1 MAYDNEQNDI
11 PIGPNEDGENR
22 TSLSHLPKY
31 FRTPANKKF
40 LTSTLDQ
47 LTNPGEVEK
56 LNSYYGR
63 RDAKAVKADDNYIS
77 DVSSDRENYQVEP
90 AVVLK
95 DDTGN
100 VDFYKDYNDYINQL
114 RAFGNKNPDH
124 SKINAQEYYAWQ
136 PHIDWDKFV
145 NFREYY
151 WLPAGPQVL
160 PIFGQNKEIVS
171 TFKVSIEENDDNV
184 AYKFT
189 PTGLTQN
196 PTLKLYKGQ
205 TYIFEIDTPGHPI
218 AFATNRAFTPG
229 QAIITET
236 VEGVLASG
244 KFEAELY
251 DTDGY
256 DTGEYIVEPVEG
268 GITGFQDGD
277 NISTIYTDG
286 VESATVYVEKGTL
299 KFTVPLDAP
308 DTLFYISQ
316 NDVNTSGL
324 VTLYNILENTEI
336 DVEKEILQK
345 LTYTTRTDTDLSNGM
360 LVEFLGDVTPAKYS
374 EGYWYVEGVGESIQ
388 LINKADL
395 EITGAYSSNI
405 FVPFDTENFDK
416 LPFGQALNYP
426 KEQDYITIN
435 RASIDGNQW
444 SRHNRWFHKDT
455 IEKTALANNTPVA
468 LDQAQ
473 RASRPIVEFNA
484 GLRLYNFGSEKKTNV
499 DLVDD
504 FTGDVFSI
512 IEGSTG
518 YNVDGVE
525 LTDGLR
531 VLFTADPDIR
541 VNGRIYKVKFINH
554 LGTRQIALQEETD
567 TTPLE
572 NQTVLVAGGTV
583 NAGKIYW
590 YNGTKWIKAQDKTKT
605 NQEPKFNLYD
615 IDDVSFDTYTANTF
629 TGTKLFSYKQGT
641 GVNDTVLGFPL
652 TYRNIENSGDI
663 VFNFDLLT
671 DTFTYQI
678 GQSDYTQKT
687 DESTLRK
694 YTGLNTYTNESGWEK
709 AETESKQKVVRQYI
723 IDGQKNNFAIDVYD
737 KSGDLNNLDVQ
748 VYVNNERQ
756 TAWTLNRENSVAYVN
771 FTTKLKNGDVLVIHT
786 TSEADKNANGK
797 YEFPINLQNNPL
809 NENISNF
816 TYGEVTD
823 HVSTIIS
830 NVSGFTGTF
839 PGPSNLRNLGG
850 LAKLGTKFVQHSG
863 AIPLA
868 LYHITSKNYNMVKA
882 IRFARKEYAKFK
894 RAVVDIAENL
904 GLDGSAQ
911 FLADKVIE
919 KWQSEKSK
927 QTSFYW
933 TDMIGSGANT
943 KRNFVVTDTGNKF
956 YSLTTP
962 FTLST
967 ISASAVYVY
976 HNNVQLL
983 HGQDY
988 TFTTEGFIKIDSDY
1002 VLAVNDTITIYEYE
1016 STDASFI
1023 PPTPSKLGLY
1033 PLHKPVIFTDNTYST
1048 PRVLIKGHD
1057 GSLVKAYNDYRDDV
1071 ILEIEKRIYNNVK
1084 VTYDSNIFDIDSFV
1098 GHKTRDT
1105 GFTRT
1110 QEQEVIITDFVE
1122 WLNIAGDPDYTDIS
1136 FYDRAN
1142 PFTWNYSKL
1151 TDPYGNPLPG
1161 YWRGI
1166 YKEYLSTDT
1175 PHTTPWK
1182 ILGYVDQPTW
1192 WETVYG
1198 PAPYTKENLILWEDL
1213 EKGLVRQPNNPI
1225 RYRTNYKRKD
1235 LSKYIPVD
1243 TQGNLISPYDSGY
1256 AQGLIVPETDESFV
1270 FGDESPVET
1279 AWRRSA
1285 EYPFSLL
1292 TAFLIH
1298 QPAKVIGIGYDRS
1311 RTKRNPAGG
1320 LVYSETNRRL
1330 EPKGVVFPNT
1340 SEDTTRVTTAGLI
1353 NYIFNYINADVTK
1366 LNVDYNSNVN
1376 NINVQLGFKIGGF
1389 STKDKFKLLLDS
1401 RTPNNKGNVFV
1412 PEENYKIFLN
1422 TSSPIDTVSYSGVIV
1437 EKRSAGFIIKGYDK
1451 SKPYFDYYKHIE
1463 RAKDPVVN
1471 VGGVSENFL
1480 EWTSGE
1486 RYVEGQIIR
1495 AGTNFFRVQNTGIF
1509 ATITDDN
1516 FIKLAELP
1524 IEGGREG
1531 ILRREFEN
1539 TTSKLNYGTLLRT
1552 TQDVIDFLL
1561 GYEKYL
1567 ITQGFDFSGF
1577 NKEIETI
1584 ENWELSSREFLFW
1597 TTQNWS
1603 EGALLT
1609 LSPSA
1614 INLKFSRDYAVVDNI
1629 FDNFYDYTLLKADGQ
1644 KLKEEFTN
1652 TLRSSQNSFGLQLK
1666 NTADGIYFLKLPLVQ
1681 KEHVCL
1687 IDNKTVFNDTIYNP
1701 APGYRQARI
1710 KILGYRTTDWN
1721 GGLHIPGF
1729 TYDGVV
1735 CKDWSENTDYNIA
1748 QVVQHKTFYY
1758 SAKYN
1763 IPGSTVFDE
1772 KDWYRLPEKPRAD
1785 LVPNLDYKANQFA
1798 DFYDLDTDNFDSE
1811 QQRLAQHLTGY
1822 QKRRYIENIIND
1834 DVSQY
1839 KFYQGFIQDKGT
1851 RNSLT
1856 KLFDALSNT
1865 ENSSLEFFEEWAF
1878 KVGQYGASGGF
1889 EEIEYKLDEGKFRLS
1904 PQPFQL
1910 VQNINPQATDL
1921 VYRYTPSE
1929 VYSKPAGYDHAPFP
1943 TKYYPEDDSYIKTA
1957 GYVANDDVDFKVT
1970 NYDDI
1975 LALDPNTID
1984 VGKYIWVAKK
1994 AQTWDVL
2001 RQTET
2006 PFKVTSIMNS
2016 DSAGAIEI
2024 KTLKAPT
2031 FAKDT
2036 IISVLGTGDVDRFYK
2051 VINTSLNTIYV
2062 STADEQTDLPEIDA
2076 FITELKSVR
2085 VDDLNGVNG
2094 KITRDNVSTAERVW
2108 VDHDENNR
2116 WAVVENRNKYS
2127 LAQQSYSN
2135 SIEGILGTDARNF
2148 GTSISANANNSIIP
2162 IGVPDEL
2169 VNGRVDIYFR
2179 ASENLNANQS
2189 QILEAPTNLMTSGEN
2204 SFGQSTNI
2212 STDGKWL
2219 IVGIPYA
2226 SNVKTYY
2233 KGDFSSATTYTKFDI
2248 VKYTNQYW
2256 EAKTTV
2262 EPQDP
2267 SLDYQTF
2274 DSHVQALVSTRENNL
2289 YSNLYFILRGNF
2301 SFPEEL
2307 TNHVLIRAPKTQYAG
2322 TEIGDKLQ
2330 LLWNN
2335 INTRYPNG
2343 VTPFNNDPIMNKAF
2357 FDGEHA
2363 IVEKVD
2369 DILLIDNTKAIP
2381 SIGETISSATA
2392 VATVTYVHT
2401 TGDNRSLIYVKD
2413 SNGLFETTGTLFVGD
2428 IEIGVFERA
2437 VQQEE
2442 NYLGGWWQIAVPYG
2456 NFSSTTTIETKP
2468 YLVIEDIIKTGVTRN
2483 KRYYE
2488 NVLRIDDNLTD
2499 SNPITSSWIETLTYL
2514 GDNGNVLSD
2523 KWAFRAPAS
2532 FYTSGISSGGTFNFF
2547 FNEYAT
2553 ADGLIQSPSVISSE
2567 ITHDYLNRTEHTVYD
2582 IWSGWLEINLTA
2594 FDDRGSP
2601 TIGDADY
2608 NPNYGQPFIP
2618 IVGDILQ
2625 DNDTLAR
2632 AEVTQVEKL
2641 FNTCRVWVKQV
2652 VGRFKYG
2659 SDNSDITSISIDGG
2673 SQGVGVVRL
2682 MGTLNTRVL
2691 PDFDGNG
2698 NPETASDG
2706 PIIVVS
2712 KGTNLVPGSTR
2723 TLQGFE
2729 YWIYDSVQ
2737 QDGISRDA
2745 NPPTNT
2751 NNDWKRVYNI
2761 PANSNGQA
2769 SALTRQGAYA
2779 IYERNTSN
2787 FYNLYNVFVMPDAED
2802 SRHLGATVEMV
2813 THNDGTYTA
2822 YLLSKGNGTFEQ
2834 PGRINTIKYDKD
2846 KGWILGQDTEYKGDF
2861 SSTASYRMGEYVKYV
2876 GQIYKAQTNIVPGAW
2891 NLANWTL
2898 ITEGLDLN
2906 GYLPNDTG
2914 FIIGDDSAIDNDNL
2928 FEFGTQFGI
2937 SSDGEVL
2944 ATIVKYGDSVDSSI
2958 NTPKLAIYRK
2968 VLGHFLFSQVI
2979 DAYASDIGYG
2989 SSVTVSND
2997 GKFVAVGAPKYSSDY
3012 VNQGTVFIYESINGT
3027 FEQVQH
3033 LVGPKGIAN
3042 EKFGTVVKYGTDR
3055 LAVHSAGGDL
3065 TSITG
3070 FDGGTTAFDN
3080 GTTLFNTSLVDTG
3093 ELFVYE
3099 LLGNRYV
3106 YADKLKFADSS
3117 ALFFGKT
3124 MFINGNHIYVGI
3136 PSYTRTENNSRG
3148 TVLDYRSTPSTK
3160 LWEKIRFARPLVDLN
3175 KFKGIS
3181 LFNKNTN
3188 QVTEYIDYID
3198 PMQGKIAGSAET
3210 ELTFKTT
3217 YDPATYNVATDTTVV
3232 KDETMFDTTKHVG
3245 KLWWDIDAVRFI
3257 NPYSNTGN
3265 IFTTSNAMNTVFP
3278 GTQVEIYEW
3287 VESKLLPSEWDE
3299 EADTEG
3305 GLSQGISGLSKYGD
3319 KAYSTRRVYDEPAQK
3334 FETYH
3339 YYWVR
3344 NKKTVPNLP
3353 GRTISAADVQE
3364 LIRDPSGAGLKFA
3377 TMLDK
3382 NEWTLH
3388 NLESSI
3394 TGDDTILKFGYWT
3407 IKDVDKNVH
3416 NQYKIITD
3424 GLATSVPKT
3433 DLELKWF
3440 DSLIGF
3446 DEQGRPVPDRLLTKR
3461 DMYGILNEPR
3471 QTMFVNRIE
3480 ALKQLVE
3487 RVNTELK
3494 KTILI
3499 DDFDLSPLLSND
3511 PIPTTASRRFDSTI
3525 DTENELT
3532 FIPVGRLKQATIN
3545 LTIQDGKVLRADVA
3559 EQGYGYKTVPT
3570 TEITTT
3576 TGSGCEITL
3585 TKNNV
3590 GQITSATVINSG
3602 TNYAQTD
3609 TIRVR
3614 PFTALTTTDSSY
3626 ANKWSLYEYVGG
3638 NEPWNRIKSQRYD
3651 VSPYWSYVDWYA
3663 TGYNDLT
3670 KADFVI
3676 NETYELE
3683 SLDDSYGSIVKINNV
3698 GSGGW
3703 LLLEKIDEQADV
3715 DYTVNYK
3722 TIGRQNATV
3731 QLAKSLYD
3739 YSEQLIGYDSFG
3751 YDDSAF
3757 DLQPIDEMRIILK
3770 ALRDNIFVDE
3780 LAIEYNKLFF
3790 AQMRYILSEQKF
3802 VDWMFKTSFIKAKHN
3817 IGKLRKD
3824 ITFNNDFLSS
3834 YEEYVKEVKP
3844 YKSKIREY
3852 LSTYE
3857 GTETAGNMITDFDL
3871 PPVYSDVQ
3879 GRIVPQTVR
3888 VVDDEIQSASSLTT
3902 YPSKHWKDNASFKL
3916 KEVDIFD
3923 AGKGYENAPGVEFVG
3938 GGGTGA
3944 KATAYVGNGKITEIK
3959 IDNPGQG
3966 YVSAPTVVLNGTVAD
3981 GGRVGK
3987 VSAIIGNTNLRTTHM
4002 TVKFDRV
4009 TGTFFITTLAETETF
4024 VGTGGKYNFK
4034 LKWPLDVKTDQIT
4047 VTVGGEE
4054 ILTSGFTVANIE
4066 DNAGR
4071 THKRHI
4077 GQVTFTTPPANNK
4090 TITIAYRKDVS
4101 LLTAQDRINLFYNP
4115 ESGMLANDLGQLLDG
4130 IDYGG
4135 VQVKSFDFG
4144 GGSGWGAEGWFTGA
4158 YDSYDNTYEDEVI
4171 RLDGSTISVTL
4182 SKPLADGVE
4191 YNVYLNGTRIDDPN
4205 FGTAQQTNPNART
4218 ATLTGDGVQTTIF
4231 LDNDGLDINGANSP
4245 SSGDILIFRKNTSD
4259 GSFVP
4264 DPRAYDTLVTG
4275 GDLAYSTASGINPED
4290 INIDGDGFVTQ
4301 LTSKGPEEQVPGQV
4315 LDTLDMKIYDR
4326 VGSGASVIESTSYI
4340 GDGTTTVFSY
4350 NGQPQSK
4357 DALIVKIDNII
4368 QLQSAYTVDYKNKT
4382 VTLTAPT
4389 LNQRV
4394 NVITM
4399 SGNGD
4404 KILDLD
4410 TFTGDGSTIQFVTN
4424 VDWREDINSI
4434 VTVNGEKPS
4443 YVLETTDSSYD
4454 TANKAVIT
4462 FGAAP
4467 AADAVINFG
4476 IYASEAQTFSEI
4488 KTDNLVADGSSASYE
4503 LSVTPF
4509 SSLPASHNIIVRVG
4523 DNILNAGYN
4532 ESFII
4537 DNRVEY
4543 QLRNWQQ
4550 PGGTLGADDIIVLLN
4565 GNQLTYTSDFIFRPA
4580 NSSIEIFENVAIP
4593 GAKLDIFVTTDGEY
4607 TVSGNVITLDTVP
4620 AIDTKIKVTHFSK
4633 HDIQEIDRK
4642 NLDIVTRS
4650 TIDFESAADIEYNHL
4665 LAGLIK
4671 LERQTVDAEYV
4682 WIVVN
4687 GKLQTPS
4694 VDYKV
4699 TDDQLFVRMAKPLTA
4714 NDVVEI
4720 IQFAETGP
4728 TVSKFGWRVFKDMLN
4743 RTVYKRLG
4751 DDNKYRLVQTLK
4763 PFDKEIKVDNID
4775 NMFVPDK
4782 TTNTPGVIFIN
4793 GERIEYLVKDGN
4805 SLTQLRRGTFGTG
4818 VKDVHDTGS
4827 EIFDQ
4832 GFQQTVPYQ
4841 DKTLVNTYIG
4851 DGSSTDYSLD
4861 WTPTKGVDEFE
4872 VFAGG
4877 KRLRKRSIQ
4886 MFDATLGQDSPE
4898 GDTTAQAEFS
4908 VTGSTLTLSTAPN
4921 DGVRIT
4927 VVRKVGKTWNEPGKT
4942 LGKTNNAIA
4951 QFLRAEE
4958 VDLPK

>member
-1 MAYDNEQNDI
+1 MAYDNDQNDL
-11 PIGPNEDGENR
+11 PIGPGEDENR

-63 RDAKAVKADDNYIS
+63 RDAKALTADDNYVA
-77 DVSSDRENYQVEP
+77 DVTKQREDYQVEP

-95 DDTGN
+95 DDADN

-114 RAFGNKNPDH
+114 RAFGNKTPDH

-171 TFKVSIEENDDNV
+171 TFKVSLEENDDNV

-256 DTGEYIVEPVEG
+256 DTGDYIVEPVEG
-268 GITGFQDGD
+268 GITGFKDGD

-345 LTYTTRTDTDLSNGM
+345 VTYTTRTDTDLSNGM

-388 LINKADL
+388 LINKSDL

-455 IEKTALANNTPVA
+455 IERTALANGTEVEI
-468 LDQAQ
+468 DQLQ
-473 RASRPIVEFNA
+473 RASRPIIEFNP
-484 GLRLYNFGSEKKTNV
+484 GLRLYNFGSEKKANV
-499 DLVDD
+499 DLIDD
-504 FTGDVFSI
+504 FTIDVFST

-525 LTDGLR
+525 LTEGLR

-541 VNGRIYKVKFINH
+541 VNGRIYKVKFITHN
-554 LGTRQIALQEETD
+554 GVRQVALQEETD
-567 TTPLE
+567 TEPLTD
-572 NQTVLVAGGTV
+572 QTVLVTGGTV
-583 NAGKIYW
+583 NSGKIYW
-590 YNGTKWIKAQDKTKT
+590 YNGSKWIKAQDKTKA
-605 NQEPKFNLYD
+605 NQKPKFNLYD
-615 IDDVSFDTYTANTF
+615 ITDVGFDTYTSNTF
-629 TGTKLFSYKQGT
+629 TGTDLFSYKQGT
-641 GVNDTVLGFPL
+641 GANDTVLGFPL
-652 TYRNIENSGDI
+652 SYRNIENSGDI

-671 DTFTYQI
+671 DSFNYQLN
-678 GQSDYTQKT
+678 QTDYTVKT
-687 DESTLRK
+687 DSSTLRK
-694 YTGLNTYTNESGWEK
+694 YTGLNTYTNVSGWEK
-709 AETESKQKVVRQYI
+709 VDTDSKQKVIRQYI
-723 IDGQKNNFAIDVYD
+723 VSGQKNDFAVDVYD
-737 KSGDLNNLDVQ
+737 RSGDLNQLDVK
-748 VYVNNERQ
+748 VFVNNTRQ
-756 TAWTLNRENSVAYVN
+756 TAWTLNRINGIAYVR
-771 FTTKLKNGDVLVIHT
+771 FTTDLKNDDILILHC

-809 NENISNF
+809 NENIADF

-823 HVSTIIS
+823 HVQSIIS
-830 NVSGFTGTF
+830 NATGFTGSF

-868 LYHITSKNYNMVKA
+868 SYHITNKEYNIVKA
-882 IRFARKEYAKFK
+882 LRFARKEYAKFK
-894 RAVVDIAENL
+894 RAVVDIADNL
-904 GLDGSAQ
+904 GVDGTAP

-927 QTSFYW
+927 QTAFYW
-933 TDMIGSGANT
+933 TDMIGSGANN
-943 KRNFVVTDTGNKF
+943 KREFTVTDVGNKF

-962 FTLST
+962 FSLST
-967 ISASAVYVY
+967 ISANAVYVY
-976 HNNVQLL
+976 HNGIQLL

-988 TFTTEGFIKIDSDY
+988 TFTSEGFVQIANDY
-1002 VLAVNDTITIYEYE
+1002 VLAVDDTVTIYEYE
-1016 STDASFI
+1016 STDASYI
-1023 PPTPSKLGLY
+1023 PPTPTKLGLY
-1033 PLHKPVIFTDNTYST
+1033 PLHKPIKFTDNTYQE

-1057 GSLVKAYNDYRDDV
+1057 GSVVKAYNDYRDDI

-1084 VTYDSNIFDIDSFV
+1084 VSYDSTIFDIDAFL
-1098 GHKTRDT
+1098 GHPSRDT
-1105 GFTRT
+1105 GFTREDSENVT
-1110 QEQEVIITDFVE
+1110 ITDFVE
-1122 WLNIAGDPDYTDIS
+1122 WLSIAGDPDYTDIS
-1136 FYDRAN
+1136 FYDRAD

-1151 TDPYGNPLPG
+1151 ADPDGLPLPG
-1161 YWRGI
+1161 FWRGI
-1166 YKEYLSTDT
+1166 YNRYLGTDT

-1182 ILGYVDQPTW
+1182 VLGYIDQPTW

-1198 PAPYTKENLILWEDL
+1198 PAPYTAENLILWGDL
-1213 EKGLVRQPNNPI
+1213 EKGLVREPNKPI
-1225 RYRTNYKRKD
+1225 RYKTNYKRKD
-1235 LSKYIPVD
+1235 LTKYIPVN

-1256 AQGLIVPETDESFV
+1256 AQGLIVPETDNSFV

-1279 AWRRSA
+1279 AWRRSS
-1285 EYPFSLL
+1285 EWPFALL
-1292 TAFLIH
+1292 LAYLIH
-1298 QPAKVIGIGYDRS
+1298 QPAKVMGVGFDRA
-1311 RTKRNPAGG
+1311 RIIRNPAGG
-1320 LVYSETNRRL
+1320 IVYSENNKRL
-1330 EPKGVVFPNT
+1330 EPKNIVFPNT
-1340 SEDTTRVTTAGLI
+1340 VEDTTRITTAGLV

-1366 LNVDYNSNVN
+1366 LNKAYSESVKGLE
-1376 NINVQLGFKIGGF
+1376 VQLGFKVGGF
-1389 STKDKFKLLLDS
+1389 TTKDKFRLLLDS
-1401 RTPNNKGNVFV
+1401 RTPNNKGNVFI
-1412 PEENYKIFLN
+1412 PDENYKIFLN

-1437 EKRSAGFIIKGYDK
+1437 EKRPAGFVVKGYDK
-1451 SKPYFDYYKHIE
+1451 SKPYFDYFQHIE
-1463 RAKDPVVN
+1463 RAADPVVN

-1480 EWTSGE
+1480 EWTPGE

-1495 AGTNFFRVQNTGIF
+1495 TGTSFYRVKTTGIF

-1531 ILRREFEN
+1531 ILRREFES
-1539 TTSKLNYGTLLRT
+1539 TTSKLNYGTMLRT
-1552 TQDVIDFLL
+1552 TQEVIDFLL
-1561 GYEKYL
+1561 GYEQYL
-1567 ITQGFDFSGF
+1567 IKQGFDFSAF
-1577 NKEIETI
+1577 NRELETI
-1584 ENWELSSREFLFW
+1584 ENWELSAREFLFW

-1614 INLKFSRDYAVVDNI
+1614 INLNFRREYAVVDNI

-1687 IDNKTVFNDTIYNP
+1687 LDNKTVFNDTIYNP

-1729 TYDGVV
+1729 TYDGVTV
-1735 CKDWSENTDYNIA
+1735 KDWQENKDYDIA
-1748 QVVQHKTFYY
+1748 DVVQYKTFYY
-1758 SAKYN
+1758 SAKYK
-1763 IPGSTVFDE
+1763 IQGSTNFFED
-1772 KDWYRLPEKPRAD
+1772 DWYKLPAKPKSE

-1811 QQRLAQHLTGY
+1811 QQRMAQHLTGY
-1822 QKRRYIENIIND
+1822 QKRKYIENIIND

-1839 KFYQGFIQDKGT
+1839 KFYQGYIQDKGT
-1851 RNSLT
+1851 TNSLK

-1878 KVGQYGASGGF
+1878 KVGQYGANGGF

-1910 VQNINPQATDL
+1910 VQNIDPLATDL
-1921 VYRYTPSE
+1921 VYRYVPSDA
-1929 VYSKPAGYDHAPFP
+1929 YSKPADYNHAPFP
-1943 TKYYPEDDSYIKTA
+1943 TKYIPEDESYIKTA
-1957 GYVANDDVDFKVT
+1957 GYVAEADIDFKVT

-1994 AQTWDVL
+1994 SQTWDVL

-2006 PFKVTSIMNS
+2006 PFKVSAIVNS
-2016 DSAGAIEI
+2016 DSSGMIEI
-2024 KTLKAPT
+2024 TTGKAPA
-2031 FAKDT
+2031 FVKDD
-2036 IISVLGTGDVDRFYK
+2036 IISILGTGDTDRFYK
-2051 VINTSLNTIYV
+2051 VQRTSLNTIYATT
-2062 STADEQTDLPEIDA
+2062 SGEQKDLPEISA
-2076 FITELKSVR
+2076 FITQLISVR
-2085 VDDLNGVNG
+2085 VDDLNGVNT
-2094 KITRDNVSTAERVW
+2094 KITRDNVSNNERVW

-2116 WAVVENRNKYS
+2116 WAVVENRNKYD
-2127 LAQQSYSN
+2127 LKQQTFSN
-2135 SIEGILGTDARNF
+2135 SIEGILGTDTNNF
-2148 GTSISANANNSIIP
+2148 GTSISANATNSIIP
-2162 IGVPDEL
+2162 VGVPGETE
-2169 VNGRVDIYFR
+2169 NGRVDIYFR
-2179 ASENLNANQS
+2179 ASENLKAVQS
-2189 QILEAPTNLMTSGEN
+2189 QILDMPDGYMSSGEN

-2226 SNVKTYY
+2226 SNVKSFY
-2233 KGDFSSATTYTKFDI
+2233 KGDFNSASTYTQEDI

-2256 EAKTTV
+2256 KAKTTV

-2267 SLDYQTF
+2267 DLEYQTF
-2274 DSHVQALVSTRENNL
+2274 DSHVQALVSTRENNA
-2289 YSNLYFILRGNF
+2289 YSNLQFILRGNF

-2307 TNHVLIRAPKTQYAG
+2307 TDHVLIRAPKTQYSG
-2322 TEIGDKLQ
+2322 TEVGDKLQ
-2330 LLWNN
+2330 LLWND
-2335 INTRYPNG
+2335 INTRYPSG
-2343 VTPFNNDPIMNKAF
+2343 IAPFNNDPLMTKAY

-2363 IVEKVD
+2363 IVQKID

-2381 SIGETISSATA
+2381 SVGETISSATA
-2392 VATVTYVHT
+2392 VAEVTYVHT

-2413 SNGLFETTGTLFVGD
+2413 ANGLFETTGTLFVGD

-2437 VQQEE
+2437 VQQDE
-2442 NYLGGWWQIAVPYG
+2442 NYLGGWWQIAGP
-2456 NFSSTTTIETKP
+2456 NASFTSTVTIETKP
-2468 YLVIEDIIKTGVTRN
+2468 YLVIQDIIKTGVSRSI
-2483 KRYYE
+2483 KYYE
-2488 NVLRIDDNLTD
+2488 NALRIQDNLTD
-2499 SNPITSSWIETLTYL
+2499 QNPTITSYIETLSFL
-2514 GDNGNVLSD
+2514 GDSGNVLSD
-2523 KWAFRAPAS
+2523 KWVFRAPATL
-2532 FYTSGISSGGTFNFF
+2532 TSNLVVGNTFNFYF
-2547 FNEYAT
+2547 SEYAT
-2553 ADGLIQSPSVISSE
+2553 ADNLIQDPGVISPE
-2567 ITHDYLNRTEHTVYD
+2567 LTHDYLNRTEHTIND
-2582 IWSGWLEINLTA
+2582 IWNGWIEVNLTA

-2601 TIGDADY
+2601 TPSDPDY

-2618 IVGDILQ
+2618 VVGDTVQ
-2625 DNDTLAR
+2625 DNDTLAT
-2632 AEVTQVEKL
+2632 AEVAGVEKL
-2641 FNTCRVWVKQV
+2641 FNTLRLWVKNV
-2652 VGRFKYG
+2652 NGTWKFG
-2659 SDNSDITSISIDGG
+2659 SQNSDISSLSINGG
-2673 SQGVGVVRL
+2673 SQGAGVVRL
-2682 MGTLNTRVL
+2682 VGTINTRHL
-2691 PDFDGNG
+2691 ESD
-2698 NPETASDG
+2698 TAG
-2706 PIIVVS
+2706 PIIVVDR
-2712 KGTNLVPGSTR
+2712 GTNLTVGSTR

-2729 YWIYDSVQ
+2729 YWIYDSVEQ
-2737 QDGISRDA
+2737 SGIARDA
-2745 NPPTNT
+2745 NPPSNT
-2751 NNDWKRVYNI
+2751 NNDWQRVYNI
-2761 PANSNGQA
+2761 TANNAGVA
-2769 SALTRQGAYA
+2769 SAFTRQGAYA
-2779 IYERNTSN
+2779 IFERNTSN
-2787 FYNLYNVFVMPDAED
+2787 FYNLHNIYIMPDAQS
-2802 SRHLGATVEMV
+2802 SRHLGAKVEMV

-2822 YLLSKGNGTFEQ
+2822 YLLSKGNGTFNQ
-2834 PGRINTIKYDKD
+2834 PGRINVIKYDRIN
-2846 KGWILGQDTEYKGDF
+2846 GWILGQDVDYKGDF
-2861 SSTASYRMGEYVKYV
+2861 SETVTYRQGEYVKYL
-2876 GQIYKAQTNIVPGAW
+2876 GLIYQAQTNIIASAW
-2891 NLANWTL
+2891 NESNWTVV
-2898 ITEGLDLN
+2898 TEGLDLN

-2914 FIIGDDSAIDNDNL
+2914 FIIGDDSAIQNNNL
-2928 FEFGTQFGI
+2928 YEFGTEYGI

-2944 ATIVKYGDSVDSSI
+2944 ATIVKYGDAIDSSI

-2979 DAYASDIGYG
+2979 DAYAADIGFG

-2997 GKFVAVGAPKYSSDY
+2997 GRFVAVGAPKYSNQY

-3027 FEQVQH
+3027 FEMVQH
-3033 LVGPKGIAN
+3033 LTGPKGIAN

-3065 TSITG
+3065 TSITE
-3070 FDGGTTAFDN
+3070 FDGGITAFDN
-3080 GTTLFNTSLVDTG
+3080 GTTLFNTSLIDTG
-3093 ELFVYE
+3093 EVFVYE

-3106 YADKLKFADSS
+3106 YADKLEFADSK
-3117 ALFFGKT
+3117 ALYFGKT

-3136 PSYTRTENNSRG
+3136 PSYKRDDNNSRG
-3148 TVLDYRSTPSTK
+3148 TLLDYRSTPNTK
-3160 LWEKIRFARPLVDLN
+3160 LWEKIRSARPLVDLSR
-3175 KFKGIS
+3175 FKGIS
-3181 LFNKNTN
+3181 LYNKNTN

-3198 PMQGKIAGSAET
+3198 PAQGKIAGTAET
-3210 ELTFKTT
+3210 ELSFKTT
-3217 YDPATYNVATDTTVV
+3217 YDPCTYNIATDTTVV
-3232 KDETMFDTTKHVG
+3232 KDETMFNTTDNVG
-3245 KLWWDIDAVRFI
+3245 KLWWDIDAVRFL

-3265 IFTTSNAMNTVFP
+3265 IFTTSNTMNEVFP
-3278 GTQVEIYEW
+3278 GTEVEVYEW
-3287 VESKLLPSEWDE
+3287 VESTLLPSEWDE
-3299 EADTEG
+3299 EADTETA
-3305 GLSQGISGLSKYGD
+3305 LAQGISGKSKYGD
-3319 KAYSTRRVYDEPAQK
+3319 NAYSTRRVYDEEAQK
-3334 FETYH
+3334 FTTFY

-3344 NKKTVPNLP
+3344 NKKTTPDAP
-3353 GRTISAADVQE
+3353 GRTLSAADVQE

-3388 NLESSI
+3388 NLQSSI
-3394 TGDDTILKFGYWT
+3394 TGDDTVLKFAYWNINET
-3407 IKDVDKNVH
+3407 DKNVH

-3424 GLATSVPKT
+3424 GLATSLPKT

-3446 DEQGRPVPDRLLTKR
+3446 DNQGRPVPDRQLTER
-3461 DMYGILNEPR
+3461 DRYGILNDPR
-3471 QTMFVNRIE
+3471 QSIFVNRIE

-3487 RVNTELK
+3487 RTNSVLK
-3494 KTILI
+3494 ENILI
-3499 DDFDLSPLLSND
+3499 DDFDLSDFQSND
-3511 PIPTTASRRFDSTI
+3511 AIPTLASRRFDTEI
-3525 DTENELT
+3525 DSDSELS
-3532 FIPVGRLKQATIN
+3532 FVPVGRLKQATIN
-3545 LTIQDGKVLRADVA
+3545 LTIQDGKILRADVI

-3570 TEITTT
+3570 TQITTN
-3576 TGSGCEITL
+3576 TGEGAVIEL
-3585 TKNNV
+3585 TMNNV
-3590 GQITSATVINSG
+3590 GQIQTATVVKSG
-3602 TNYAQTD
+3602 SNYAQTD

-3614 PFTALTTTDSSY
+3614 PFTVLTTIDASY

-3638 NEPWNRIKSQRYD
+3638 EQTWNRIKSQRYD
-3651 VSPYWSYVDWYA
+3651 VKPYWSYVDWYA
-3663 TGYNDLT
+3663 TGYNELT

-3683 SLDDSYGSIVKINNV
+3683 SLEDSFNSIVKINNV

-3703 LLLEKIDEQADV
+3703 LLLQKIDDQADV
-3715 DYTVNYK
+3715 DYTINYR
-3722 TIGRQNATV
+3722 TIGRQNATI
-3731 QLAKSLYD
+3731 QLSKSLYD
-3739 YSEQLIGYDSFG
+3739 YSEDLIGYDSYG

-3757 DLQPIDEMRIILK
+3757 DIQPIDEMRIILT
-3770 ALRDNIFVDE
+3770 ALRDKIFVDE

-3817 IGKLRKD
+3817 LGKLRKD
-3824 ITFNNDFLSS
+3824 ITFNNDFLES

-3857 GTETAGNMITDFDL
+3857 GDEKSENMVTDFDL
-3871 PPVYSDVQ
+3871 PPFYSDTA

-3888 VVDDEIQSASSLTT
+3888 VVNDEIVTSSNITS
-3902 YPSKHWKDNASFKL
+3902 YPSKHWVDNASFQIKQ
-3916 KEVDIFD
+3916 VDVFD
-3923 AGKGYENAPGVEFVG
+3923 AGSGYENAPGVEFVG

-3944 KATAYVGNGKITEIK
+3944 KATAYVGGGKITEIK
-3959 IDNPGQG
+3959 IDNPGTG
-3966 YVSAPTVVLNGTVAD
+3966 YVSAPTVVLNGAVAD
-3981 GGRVGK
+3981 GGKTGRA
-3987 VSAIIGNTNLRTTHM
+3987 SAIIGNTNLRTTHM
-4002 TVKFDRV
+4002 NVKFDRV

-4034 LKWPLDVKTDQIT
+4034 LKWPMDIKSDQVTIT
-4047 VTVGGEE
+4047 VAGSEVLQSGYTV
-4054 ILTSGFTVANIE
+4054 SNI
-4066 DNAGR
+4066 DDSVGR
-4071 THKRHI
+4071 THGRKI
-4077 GQVTFTTPPANNK
+4077 GQVTFTNPPANNSA
-4090 TITIAYRKDVS
+4090 ISVSYRKDIS
-4101 LLTAQDRINLFYNP
+4101 MLTAQDRINLFYNP
-4115 ESGMLANDLGQLLDG
+4115 TTGMLSNDLGQLLDG

-4144 GGSGWGAEGWFTGA
+4144 GGSGWSAEGWFTGA

-4182 SKPLADGVE
+4182 SKPLENGVE

-4205 FGTAQQTNPNART
+4205 FPGSPTNPNARCT
-4218 ATLTGDGVQTTIF
+4218 TLTGDGTTTTIF

-4245 SSGDILIFRKNTSD
+4245 SNGDVLIFRKNTSD

-4275 GDLAYSTASGINPED
+4275 GDLAYSSATGINPED

-4326 VGSGASVIESTSYI
+4326 VGSGASIIESTSYI
-4340 GDGTTTVFSY
+4340 GDSTTTVFKY

-4357 DALIVKIDNII
+4357 DALIVKINNII

-4382 VTLTAPT
+4382 ITMTAPA
-4389 LNQRV
+4389 LNARV
-4394 NVITM
+4394 NIITM

-4467 AADAVINFG
+4467 AAGAVINFG

-4633 HDIQEIDRK
+4633 HDVQQIDRK
-4642 NLDIVTRS
+4642 NFDIVTRT

-4665 LAGLIK
+4665 LAGLIR

-4699 TDDQLFVRMAKPLTA
+4699 TDDQLFVRMANPLNA

-4751 DDNKYRLVQTLK
+4751 DNNKYRLIQDLK
-4763 PFDKEIKVDNID
+4763 PFDKEIKVDNPD
-4775 NMFVPDK
+4775 SMFIPDK
-4782 TTNTPGVIFIN
+4782 TTNTPGVIFLN
-4793 GERIEYLVKDGN
+4793 GERIEYMVKDGN

-4818 VKDVHDTGS
+4818 VKDLHETGA

-4841 DKTLVNTYIG
+4841 DQTLVNTYIG
-4851 DGSSTDYSLD
+4851 DGSTTDYLLD
-4861 WTPTKGVDEFE
+4861 WTPNKGVDEFE

-4877 KRLRKRSIQ
+4877 KRLRKRSIA
-4886 MFDATLGQDSPE
+4886 MFDPTVGQDSPE
-4898 GDTTAQAEFS
+4898 GDITAQAEFS
-4908 VTGSTLTLSTAPN
+4908 VSGNTLTLNTAPA
-4921 DGVRIT
+4921 DGVRVT
-4927 VVRKVGKTWNEPGKT
+4927 VIRKVGKTWNDKGKT
-4942 LGKTNNAIA
+4942 LGKTKNAIA